1 MRKRK
6 KGEAKFS
13 PRSYRFSSRTQSLI
27 SKLSQM
33 TGKEQN
39 DTVRKALEM
48 YKEILES
55 DKKGAGVSE
64 ADVGEQIDALAGIL
78 ERQKVQEVV
87 NKQVNPYN

>member
-1 MRKRK
+1 
-6 KGEAKFS
+6 
-13 PRSYRFSSRTQSLI
+13 
-27 SKLSQM
+27 M